1 MAGTTKNEIL
11 WALEDAIDA
20 LNGPDVLD
28 AGDVLRANRAALII
42 LNRMAT
48 DLAVG
53 SYERSKQERR
63 KERAA
68 ARAYGSDA
76 PLFDI

>member
-11 WALEDAIDA
+11 WAVEDAIDA
-20 LNGPDVLD
+20 LGGPDGLD

-42 LNRMAT
+42 LHRIAN

-68 ARAYGSDA
+68 AQ
-76 PLFDI
+76 LFVNDVLPFGV

>member
-1 MAGTTKNEIL
+1 MAGTTKNELL

-20 LNGPDVLD
+20 LSGPDGQD

-42 LNRMAT
+42 LNRVANE
-48 DLAVG
+48 LSVG

-68 ARAYGSDA
+68 ARAAGLDF
-76 PLFDI
+76 PLFDV

>member
-1 MAGTTKNEIL
+1 MAGTTKNELL
-11 WALEDAIDA
+11 WAVEDAIDA
-20 LNGPDVLD
+20 LSGPDGLD

-42 LNRMAT
+42 LNRIAN
-48 DLAVG
+48 DLSVG

-68 ARAYGSDA
+68 SRAAGIDT
-76 PLFDI
+76 PLFDV

>member
-11 WALEDAIDA
+11 WAVEDAIDA
-20 LNGPDVLD
+20 LSGPDGLD
-28 AGDVLRANRAALII
+28 LGDVLRANRAALII
-42 LNRMAT
+42 LNRVAN
-48 DLAVG
+48 DLSVG

-68 ARAYGSDA
+68 SRVFADDVLPFGV
-76 PLFDI
+76 